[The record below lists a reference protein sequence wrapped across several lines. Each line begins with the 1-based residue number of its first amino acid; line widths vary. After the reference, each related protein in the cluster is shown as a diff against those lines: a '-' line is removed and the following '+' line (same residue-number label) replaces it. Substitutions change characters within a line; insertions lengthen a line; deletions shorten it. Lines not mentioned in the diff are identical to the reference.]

1 MTGGAGR
8 GKVSG
13 MSDSETTSVSKT
25 LYFDHTEAFEREFK
39 PQIKA
44 LLDRAIELGM
54 PLFIAATVRDDE
66 KFLET
71 NSSNVGVEQGHS
83 EHVWMRH
90 AALVCCARQPPTDP
104 SVMSLATR
112 ELATAA
118 QEAAAEKRSAPQA

>member
-1 MTGGAGR
+1 MTDGAGR
-8 GKVSG
+8 DKVSG
-13 MSDSETTSVSKT
+13 MSDSETASVSKT

-44 LLDRAIELGM
+44 LLDRAIELGL
-54 PLFIAATVRDDE
+54 PLFVAATVRDDE

-83 EHVWMRH
+83 EHVWVRH
-90 AALVCCARQPPTDP
+90 AALVGCARQPPTDP
-104 SVMSLATR
+104 SVMSLAR